1 MSAKTI
7 AAALVFGVL
16 VASAPSVWAQS
27 AIAGTVRDTSGA
39 VLPGVTVEA
48 ASSVLIEKVR
58 SATTDGEG
66 QYRIIDLRPGIYAIT
81 FTLPG
86 FTTFRQEQLE
96 LPTSFTA
103 TVNAD
108 LRVGELEETLTVTGE
123 SPTVDTHTATTTQ
136 VVAREVWE
144 TLPSARNV
152 QAVAQMMTGVR
163 MNLSDVGG
171 SQAMQ
176 QQQFLVRG
184 VSGGN
189 NTVSFDGLNLNSLLG
204 DGATVPY
211 FNDATVQEFSFQA
224 GALDADTTA
233 GGGRLNVIP
242 KDGGNRFSGSAFV
255 AYNGESWQSN
265 NFTQELLDAGLESGG
280 AIVGM
285 YDVNGSLG
293 GPIVRDKLWFMFAAR
308 QYAVDNKIPGVD
320 VIDDQYIKLAAL
332 RLTWQINPSNKLSV
346 HHDRMYKWRHHRNDP
361 PPALADAEASRIH
374 DNPLYYWGVVK
385 WTSTIGQ
392 RLLVEV
398 GQTHYFQPNTM
409 RYQPG
414 VGQDPFTPGWYE
426 NVSRVDRD
434 LGTISRSPA
443 AASRSVPERYSW
455 QGSMSYVTGA
465 HHFKAGGNWNW
476 GRQRT
481 YSESLA
487 DLQQEY
493 RTGVPDTVLVR
504 NSPLAF
510 ADAKMIA
517 DAGLFA
523 QDSWTHKRLTVT
535 GGLRFEYFDAR
546 IPEQSSPAGRFVG
559 ARQFDAIDHVPQFSN
574 LVPRLS
580 AAYDLFGNGKTAIKA
595 NWSQY
600 VDQRT
605 LSMTTPYSPLA
616 AVSARVPWRDLNQD
630 DIAQGELGCVYL
642 TPGCEIQLSALPQNF
657 GTRALSIQDPELQ
670 RPSSLESSIAVQ
682 HELMPRLSVGA
693 GYYRRTYRNQLLTQC
708 TRPGGGACPADF
720 VDRSMADYTPV
731 TIVSPL
737 DGEVI
742 TAYNLAPSKLNLTQT
757 FDTNASDDRKQMFTG
772 YELAVNAR
780 IRGGLIMFGGVAL
793 QKTVLV
799 TCDQPDDPNLLRFCD
814 QRNSDIPFGADY
826 KLNVSY
832 PLPWWGLSASA
843 VFQSYRGQPA
853 ETNWLIT
860 RTTRYAADCTGPCT
874 PNGLVIPGLTEAQ
887 LVVPLQSPGTRFLER
902 MNQVDLRIGKR
913 FDVRQLRFST
923 QVDVFNLL
931 NANTVEA
938 VRSFNYGVAGFDTPS
953 QILQA
958 RLVKVSASFT
968 F

>member
-1 MSAKTI
+1 MSAKRI
-7 AAALVFGVL
+7 AAAFVFGVL

-27 AIAGTVRDTSGA
+27 AIAGIVRDSSGA

-48 ASSVLIEKVR
+48 ASNVLIEKVR
-58 SATTDGEG
+58 SAITDGEG

-86 FTTFRQEQLE
+86 FTTFRQDKFE

-103 TVNAD
+103 TVNAEM
-108 LRVGELEETLTVTGE
+108 RVGELEETLTVTGE

-242 KDGGNRFSGSAFV
+242 KDGGNRFSGSGFG

-332 RLTWQINPSNKLSV
+332 RLTWQITPSNKMSV

-361 PPALADAEASRIH
+361 PQALADAEALAHSRQPDLLLGRGEMDVDHRSAAAGRGRPDPLRPAEH
-374 DNPLYYWGVVK
+374 DGLPARRPAGPLHARLVRR
-385 WTSTIGQ
+385 TSRGSIAISAPSAGRRRPRPQHARALQLAGRRCRTSPARITSRSEATG
-392 RLLVEV
+392 
-398 GQTHYFQPNTM
+398 
-409 RYQPG
+409 PG
-414 VGQDPFTPGWYE
+414 AASGPFP
-426 NVSRVDRD
+426 
-434 LGTISRSPA
+434 SRSPIS
-443 AASRSVPERYSW
+443 SRNTGPAFPTPSW
-455 QGSMSYVTGA
+455 FATRRSLR
-465 HHFKAGGNWNW
+465 
-476 GRQRT
+476 GRQDDR
-481 YSESLA
+481 
-487 DLQQEY
+487 
-493 RTGVPDTVLVR
+493 RR
-504 NSPLAF
+504 
-510 ADAKMIA
+510 
-517 DAGLFA
+517 GLFA

-559 ARQFDAIDHVPQFSN
+559 ERQFAAIEHLPQFTN

-580 AAYDLFGNGKTAIKA
+580 AVYDLFGNGKTAIKA
-595 NWSQY
+595 NFSKY

-605 LSMTTPYSPLA
+605 LSLTTPYSPLA
-616 AVSARVPWRDLNQD
+616 AVSARVRVARSQPGRHRPGRAGL
-630 DIAQGELGCVYL
+630 CV
-642 TPGCEIQLSALPQNF
+642 S
-657 GTRALSIQDPELQ
+657 
-670 RPSSLESSIAVQ
+670 
-682 HELMPRLSVGA
+682 HPRLRNPAVGTA
-693 GYYRRTYRNQLLTQC
+693 AELRHPRAQH
-708 TRPGGGACPADF
+708 PG
-720 VDRSMADYTPV
+720 S
-731 TIVSPL
+731 
-737 DGEVI
+737 
-742 TAYNLAPSKLNLTQT
+742 
-757 FDTNASDDRKQMFTG
+757 
-772 YELAVNAR
+772 
-780 IRGGLIMFGGVAL
+780 
-793 QKTVLV
+793 
-799 TCDQPDDPNLLRFCD
+799 
-814 QRNSDIPFGADY
+814 
-826 KLNVSY
+826 
-832 PLPWWGLSASA
+832 
-843 VFQSYRGQPA
+843 
-853 ETNWLIT
+853 
-860 RTTRYAADCTGPCT
+860 
-874 PNGLVIPGLTEAQ
+874 
-887 LVVPLQSPGTRFLER
+887 
-902 MNQVDLRIGKR
+902 
-913 FDVRQLRFST
+913 
-923 QVDVFNLL
+923 
-931 NANTVEA
+931 
-938 VRSFNYGVAGFDTPS
+938 
-953 QILQA
+953 
-958 RLVKVSASFT
+958 
-968 F
+968 